1 MGIPGTR
8 RVKANR
14 IISDSEDESSVTTS
28 RSGVGKH
35 GSNDD
40 MYKGTQEEMYKA
52 PQEEM
57 KMSQFTDEEEESSSS
72 AHGNSFTVA
81 NSAATANSTTTT
93 LSRTSTEKNLTS
105 QPHAISIA
113 PAPIKKRTIE
123 QVAPDA
129 KDTAIAVFQARIAEL
144 EKVIAVQARNV
155 RRRKEGPTVG
165 ELEQAQKNILSAS
178 SERMACTCIC
188 ITSPSY
194 LYSQLTALMFTQR
207 YAEVLQLKLEAKSCI
222 NTKEGHSIV
231 RGDSM
236 GTTTD

>member
-1 MGIPGTR
+1 
-8 RVKANR
+8 
-14 IISDSEDESSVTTS
+14 
-28 RSGVGKH
+28 VGKH

-165 ELEQAQKNILSAS
+165 EL
-178 SERMACTCIC
+178 
-188 ITSPSY
+188 SPSY